1 MNVITN
7 RIINLRKEIA
17 RIERNIESR
26 KDLWVEMVMLER
38 MPVAEMIERE
48 IEDLEEI
55 LEPLTL
61 ELIKLEDV

>member
-7 RIINLRKEIA
+7 RIINLREEIA